1 MIDRRSFLIGLG
13 LSALPAAA
21 RADYTINGGTIA
33 TDRSF
38 LANVPYVRFED
49 IPSHRQLMRDN
60 VVGLAGYAKAR
71 QQGFAVLVRDA
82 PELLITGQR
91 EIDLDAG
98 RGGAGAV
105 AGKPRRVGEVD
116 APYLGAI
123 DGLLV
128 DGLAFGRD
136 APDRPAPPAAAD
148 PLAAAEAAVK
158 KAGKTVLAIDY
169 AKDARNAAEAARKCA
184 AAHALS
190 FIDQS
195 GNRTL
200 AHLPKGV
207 PPGENASHVTS
218 LKEARNFL
226 PMLSAGA
233 FASQDAWVDA
243 LCDSN
248 WDLLIIDPLWQGAQP
263 LSTEAIHRLQ
273 QKRLGS
279 RRQVFAVMSL
289 GRADPRRFYWKSDW
303 KVGSPAWLDSADP
316 TAPTQVVVRYW
327 EQAWKEILGKYLQG
341 LMDLGV
347 DGVLLDH
354 ADTYSYFEAL
364 TPLK

>member
-1 MIDRRSFLIGLG
+1 MIDRRAFLIGAG
-13 LSALPAAA
+13 LCALPVAA

-49 IPSHRQLMRDN
+49 IPNHRQLMRDN
-60 VVGLAGYAKAR
+60 IIGLATYAKAR
-71 QQGFAVLVRDA
+71 QPGFPVLVRDA

-91 EIDLDAG
+91 EIDLGAG
-98 RGGAGAV
+98 HGAAGAV
-105 AGKPRRVGEVD
+105 N

-136 APDRPAPPAAAD
+136 APDRPAPPADTD
-148 PLAAAEAAVK
+148 PLAVAAAAVK
-158 KAGKTVLAIDY
+158 KAGKTVLAVDY
-169 AKDARNAAEAARKCA
+169 ARDAKDVAEAARKSA

-190 FIDQS
+190 FLDQS

-200 AHLPKGV
+200 SHLPKGI

-226 PMLSAGA
+226 PMLSSGA

-248 WDLLIIDPLWQGAQP
+248 WDLLLIDPLWQGAQA
-263 LSTEAIHRLQ
+263 LSIASIRRLQ

-303 KVGSPAWLDSADP
+303 KVGAPAWLETADA
-316 TAPTQVVVRYW
+316 TAPSLIIVRYW

-341 LMDLGV
+341 LMDLGI
-347 DGVLLDH
+347 DGILLDH